1 MRRLVFTALPGLA
14 MSTASTQAADWLT
27 FMGDAAHGMFGQP
40 RDGHRRAD
48 PRDFYRS
55 SPLVT
60 EGRAVFGSSDG
71 HVYALDAATG
81 QLRWRHDAKGSW
93 MPGTHVRRLGAF
105 IASPVWMQGQLIVAD
120 ALGRVRAFRPMAK
133 S

>member
-1 MRRLVFTALPGLA
+1 MRRLVFTALPGPA

-40 RDGHRRAD
+40 RDGHRRAG

-71 HVYALDAATG
+71 HVYALD
-81 QLRWRHDAKGSW
+81 QLQWRHDAKGSW
-93 MPGTHVRRLGAF
+93 VPGTHVRRLGAF
-105 IASPVWMQGQLIVAD
+105 IASPVRMQGQLIVAD
-120 ALGRVRAFRPMAK
+120 AVGRVRAFRPMAK